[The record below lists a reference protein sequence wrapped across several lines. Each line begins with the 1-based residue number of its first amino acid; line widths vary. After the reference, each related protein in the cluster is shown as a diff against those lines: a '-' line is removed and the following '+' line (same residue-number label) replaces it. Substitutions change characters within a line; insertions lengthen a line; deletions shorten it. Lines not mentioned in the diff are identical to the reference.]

1 MKEPVC
7 QRVRFFCGPSRLY
20 KSACKVDVDDDDDD
34 DEEEEEEAEDD
45 DDDDDD
51 DDDSKSHA
59 TY

>member
-7 QRVRFFCGPSRLY
+7 QRVRFFCGPSRLC

-34 DEEEEEEAEDD
+34 DEEDEEEEEDD

-51 DDDSKSHA
+51 LKSHV